1 MFKMQIISSCTLLS
15 MLICNILRTG
25 NGNNDWSIT
34 FNPQEITAV
43 PGSCALISCTFTY
56 PDKAKP
62 IDNVQWM
69 MCQNGQCRKSIFKS
83 KKETETEQ
91 IKMLEPDLT
100 KNNCSFIM
108 KDMKAENAKEYAFR
122 LEGQNSQRNTYYPRV
137 KIIIQDEPIMGIPLL
152 SDGVEASLTCSAP
165 FPCPET
171 PPEITWWIKTT
182 KENITNL
189 KEANITLITPKSLF
203 LSTLPLTPT
212 SKLHNATVGCDVS
225 YGDQTIRASRTL
237 EVMYVQTLRILGN
250 ATVMEG
256 DTLHLNCTVESHPPS
271 SDPVWSFS
279 GAADN
284 IRNYTSAENLTITNV
299 RKEHAGKYICEM
311 TYRNETLKAS
321 ITINVIHVQTLR
333 ILGNAT
339 VMEGD
344 TLHLNCTVESHPPSS
359 DPVWSFSGAADNIR
373 NYTSAENLTITNVR
387 KEHAGKYICEMTY
400 RNETLNASIT
410 INVIRDTNE
419 FTPGGG
425 NLLGKDDLLNST
437 KKATVL
443 ESIMEKLD
451 ISHILTFV
459 AGMACSAII
468 FSIMLCCWVSW
479 HRGKKHKVP
488 TENPNTDVNLETVQ
502 TDIAQNGTNEQT
514 PLQGQLD
521 GGTPNTAAPTDGAQE
536 DEAAEMEPGEV
547 DYASIDYSL
556 LKNRSPEEGEREHA
570 DTDYAEIKKASR
582 GRPSLQDGDD
592 QIKTPNQTQME
603 VEEELYSNSLKL
615 RI

>member
-56 PDKAKP
+56 PNKAKP

-69 MCQNGQCRKSIFKS
+69 MCQNGQCRKSIFNSRVS
-83 KKETETEQ
+83 KQNENKLDEKETETEQ

-122 LEGQNSQRNTYYPRV
+122 LEGQNSQRNTYKPRV
-137 KIIIQDEPIMGIPLL
+137 KIIIQDEPIMGIPPL

-182 KENITNL
+182 EENITNL
-189 KEANITLITPKSLF
+189 KESNITLITPKSLF

-225 YGDQTIRASRTL
+225 YGDKTIRASRTL
-237 EVMYVQTLRILGN
+237 EVMY
-250 ATVMEG
+250 
-256 DTLHLNCTVESHPPS
+256 
-271 SDPVWSFS
+271 
-279 GAADN
+279 
-284 IRNYTSAENLTITNV
+284 
-299 RKEHAGKYICEM
+299 
-311 TYRNETLKAS
+311 
-321 ITINVIHVQTLR
+321 VQTLR